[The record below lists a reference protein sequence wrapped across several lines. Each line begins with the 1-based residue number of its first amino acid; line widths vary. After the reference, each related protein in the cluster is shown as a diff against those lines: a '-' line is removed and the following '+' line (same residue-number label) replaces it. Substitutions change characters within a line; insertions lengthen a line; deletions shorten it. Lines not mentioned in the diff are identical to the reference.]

1 MTFCC
6 ARRLLLPAFL
16 GLLAAAMLV
25 TCGDDRTARC
35 GKISFKTDNT
45 VTVRMEAAA
54 TSLNPILPGPGYNRY
69 VAANLFQSLAAVEP
83 KTLELV
89 PLLIEK
95 IPTVYTV
102 KDGPRAGMLAYDFK
116 IYDEA
121 AWDNGSPITGHDVLF
136 SLKILHHPLL
146 PLGEWLG
153 YFERLKAL
161 EVDAQNPKKFTAYFD
176 QFYILGLESL
186 CQFPI
191 YPAYQYDPEGV
202 LASVSLADLQD
213 RTRAQQ
219 LAAGGDANSSKVSGK
234 TGSKA
239 GDATTNESKNK
250 FAAWAEAFQSPRFA
264 NDKTAISG
272 SGPYRLENFD
282 VDQGIVLIK
291 KSNWWGD
298 RVASRNRYLAAYP
311 EKIIYRFIKEEAA
324 AENLIRSG
332 DVDIVPALSPT
343 KFLELKQDTCLPLR
357 YDMALVSANA
367 YARVLCNTTR
377 PALADKRVRQ
387 ALAHALDY
395 DYMLHTIW
403 EGMAER
409 CISPVHPAKP
419 FYARSLK
426 PYAYDISKARQ
437 LLADAGWTDT
447 DGDGIAD
454 KMLNGQRVKLELSL
468 LTAGASPTSSATAK
482 SIQNTA
488 RAAGF
493 ALNVVEDD
501 IRVIAQKTRQGD
513 YDLALTSVVLFP
525 GLWDPYQSFHSKSI
539 GSGNRSAFANAEL
552 DRLIEALRAEADEK
566 KRNDL
571 YLRIQQLLHDE
582 LPEIFLYAPQQ
593 RFAVSRR
600 FDYVLS
606 ANRPG
611 YYEAYFKLK
620 N

>member
-1 MTFCC
+1 MTSCDKKHHIPQQ
-6 ARRLLLPAFL
+6 LLFL
-16 GLLAAAMLV
+16 TLLAAVLLTA
-25 TCGDDRTARC
+25 CGDDHTARC
-35 GKISFKTDNT
+35 GKITFKTDNT

-54 TSLNPILPGPGYNRY
+54 TSLNPVLPGPGYNRY
-69 VAANLFQSLAAVEP
+69 VAANLFQSLAAIEP

-95 IPTVYTV
+95 IPAVSIV
-102 KDGPRAGMLAYDFK
+102 KEGQRAGMLAYDFK

-121 AWDNGSPITGHDVLF
+121 TWDNGSPVTGHDVLF

-153 YFERLKAL
+153 YFERLRAL

-219 LAAGGDANSSKVSGK
+219 LAAAVDPSGG
-234 TGSKA
+234 
-239 GDATTNESKNK
+239 SKNK

-282 VDQGIVLIK
+282 VDQGIVLVK
-291 KSNWWGD
+291 KNNWWGD
-298 RVASRNRYLAAYP
+298 RVVSRNRYLAAYP

-324 AENLIRSG
+324 AENLIRNG
-332 DVDIVPALSPT
+332 DLDIVPALSPA
-343 KFLELKQDTCLPLR
+343 KFVELKQDTCLPLR

-377 PALADKRVRQ
+377 PALADKRVRR
-387 ALAHALDY
+387 ALAHAMDY
-395 DYMLHTIW
+395 EYMLNTIW

-409 CISPVHPAKP
+409 CVSPVHPAKP
-419 FYARSLK
+419 FYARSLR
-426 PYAYDISKARQ
+426 PYSYDVNKARK

-447 DGDGIAD
+447 NGDGIAD
-454 KMLNGQRVKLELSL
+454 KEIDGRRVNLELSL

-539 GSGNRSAFANAEL
+539 GSGNRSAFANTEL
-552 DRLIEALRAEADEK
+552 DRLIETLRAEPDEK

>member
-1 MTFCC
+1 MTSCDKKH
-6 ARRLLLPAFL
+6 RIPQQLLFL
-16 GLLAAAMLV
+16 TLLAAVLLTA
-25 TCGDDRTARC
+25 CGDDHTARC
-35 GKISFKTDNT
+35 GKITFKTDNT

-54 TSLNPILPGPGYNRY
+54 TSLNPVLPGPGYNRY
-69 VAANLFQSLAAVEP
+69 VAANLFQSLAAIEP

-95 IPTVYTV
+95 IPAVSIV
-102 KDGPRAGMLAYDFK
+102 KEGQRAGMLAYDFK

-121 AWDNGSPITGHDVLF
+121 TWDNGSPVTGHDVLF

-153 YFERLKAL
+153 YFERLRAL

-219 LAAGGDANSSKVSGK
+219 LAAATDPSGG
-234 TGSKA
+234 
-239 GDATTNESKNK
+239 SKNK

-282 VDQGIVLIK
+282 VDQGIVLVK
-291 KSNWWGD
+291 KNNWWGD
-298 RVASRNRYLAAYP
+298 RVVSRNRYLAAYP

-324 AENLIRSG
+324 AENLIRNG
-332 DVDIVPALSPT
+332 DLDIVPALSPA
-343 KFLELKQDTCLPLR
+343 KFVELKQDTCLPLR

-377 PALADKRVRQ
+377 PALADKRVRR
-387 ALAHALDY
+387 ALAHAMDY
-395 DYMLHTIW
+395 EYMLNTIW

-409 CISPVHPAKP
+409 CVSPVHPAKP
-419 FYARSLK
+419 FYARSLR
-426 PYAYDISKARQ
+426 PYSYDVNKARK

-447 DGDGIAD
+447 NGDGIAD
-454 KMLNGQRVKLELSL
+454 KEIDGRRVNLELSL

-539 GSGNRSAFANAEL
+539 GSGNRSAFANTEL
-552 DRLIEALRAEADEK
+552 DRLIEALRAEPDEK

>member
-1 MTFCC
+1 MTACDKKHHIPKQ
-6 ARRLLLPAFL
+6 LLLLA
-16 GLLAAAMLV
+16 LLVAVLLTA
-25 TCGDDRTARC
+25 CGDDRTARC
-35 GKISFKTDNT
+35 GKITFKTDNT

-69 VAANLFQSLAAVEP
+69 VAANLFQSLATIEP

-102 KDGPRAGMLAYDFK
+102 KEGPRAGMLAYDFK

-121 AWDNGSPITGHDVLF
+121 TWDNGSPITGHDVLF

-219 LAAGGDANSSKVSGK
+219 MAAAADASGGG
-234 TGSKA
+234 
-239 GDATTNESKNK
+239 KNK

-282 VDQGIVLIK
+282 VDQGIVLVK
-291 KSNWWGD
+291 KNNWWGD
-298 RVASRNRYLAAYP
+298 RVASRNHYLAAYP
-311 EKIIYRFIKEEAA
+311 EKIIYRFVKEEAA
-324 AENLIRSG
+324 AENLIRNG

-343 KFLELKQDTCLPLR
+343 KFVELKQDTCLPLR
-357 YDMALVSANA
+357 YDMVLVSANA
-367 YARVLCNTTR
+367 YARVLCNTAR

-387 ALAHALDY
+387 ALAHAMDY
-395 DYMLHTIW
+395 DYMLNTIW
-403 EGMAER
+403 EDMAER
-409 CISPVHPAKP
+409 CVSPVHPAKP

-426 PYAYDISKARQ
+426 PYAYDINKARK

-447 DGDGIAD
+447 NGDGIAD
-454 KMLNGQRVKLELSL
+454 KEIDGKRVNLELSL

-552 DRLIEALRAEADEK
+552 DGLIEALRAEPDEK

-571 YLRIQQLLHDE
+571 YLRIQQLLYDE